1 MMAGGGVQGGSI
13 YGASDAQGAYPAS
26 DPVRPEDI
34 AATLYW
40 ALGIDPASEVVDTQ
54 SRPLPI
60 RQGTPITTL
69 FA

>member
-1 MMAGGGVQGGSI
+1 MAGGGVIGGSV
-13 YGASDAQGAYPAS
+13 YGKSDSQGAYPAD

-40 ALGIDPASEVVDTQ
+40 AMGIDPATEVTDTQ

-60 RQGTPITTL
+60 SSGQAISQL
-69 FA
+69 FG